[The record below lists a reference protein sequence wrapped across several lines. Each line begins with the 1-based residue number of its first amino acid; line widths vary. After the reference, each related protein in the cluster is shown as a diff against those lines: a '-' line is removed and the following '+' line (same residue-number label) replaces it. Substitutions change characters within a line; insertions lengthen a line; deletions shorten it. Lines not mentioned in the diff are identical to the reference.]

1 MKFQYFSDLHTECH
15 HHELRRAINVDKLIK
30 KEEGIV
36 IFAGDIMVFN
46 EERNPSR
53 MFGPLTTAGVDLFYI
68 PGNHE
73 FYRSNARF
81 MFDTIKFHTRVVE
94 REDFIVILSPLWSH
108 LREGVKERV
117 EQSIADFYRIEGHSG
132 DFHNEIHAYC
142 KEFVRHH
149 LARYIN
155 DPRKKIVVSHFSP
168 TQHSIAP
175 YWRMHGGVVNEYF
188 SNSMTDMI
196 EEFQP
201 DVWVHGHTHDT
212 FDYMIGKTRILC
224 NPRGYPEEK
233 KPGEFHYNVVE
244 I

>member
-15 HHELRRAINVDKLIK
+15 HHQLSRAINTDKLLK
-30 KEEGIV
+30 NTEGYV
-36 IFAGDIMVFN
+36 FFAGDIMVFN

-53 MFGPLTTAGVDLFYI
+53 MFAPLIAEGITPFYI

-81 MFDTIKFHTRVVE
+81 MFESIKEHTRVTE
-94 REDFIVILSPLWSH
+94 TQEAIFILTPFWSH
-108 LREGVKERV
+108 LRDEIKDRV
-117 EQSIADFYRIEGHSG
+117 EQSIADFYRIEGHSA

-142 KEFVRHH
+142 KEFVVEN
-149 LARYIN
+149 LAKFVN
-155 DPRKKIVVSHFSP
+155 DSRKKIVVTHFSP
-168 TQHSIAP
+168 THRSIAP

-188 SNSMTDMI
+188 SNNYTPLI
-196 EEFQP
+196 EEYQP
-201 DVWVHGHTHDT
+201 DVWIHGHTHDT
-212 FDYMIGKTRILC
+212 FDYQIGKTRILC